1 MIRSWIVMTMN
12 HSFTVES
19 DKLNELIDVFYSYLL
34 QDQYYGK
41 MFKDRNVD
49 IDVLKTRQRTFIRTL
64 LSNEN
69 ETSHEEH
76 QQVKSRHS
84 FGTTPENAKTWL
96 NLMNKSMNEV
106 GLKED
111 VKKHL
116 INKMS
121 ELMITIIN

>member
-1 MIRSWIVMTMN
+1 MTMN

-19 DKLNELIDVFYSYLL
+19 HKIKELIDVFYSHLL
-34 QDQYYGK
+34 QDQYYTK

-49 IDVLKTRQRTFIRTL
+49 IDVLKARQRTFIRNL

-96 NLMNKSMNEV
+96 NLMNKSMIEV
-106 GLKED
+106 ELEE
-111 VKKHL
+111 VIRKHL

-121 ELMITIIN
+121 DLMTTIINKKE